1 MVTEVLMSTP
11 RISRQAP
18 QAPTGISIATYDAYA
33 DAQRAV
39 DFLSDSEFP
48 VQHVTIVGN
57 GLRMVERVTGR
68 LTQNRV
74 ALTGAAG
81 GAWWGLFIG
90 LVLLLFSTDSEISAT
105 LLVLLTVLVGG
116 VFGAIFALIGYAAT
130 RGQRDFTSTSSVVA
144 TSYDVL
150 CAPAHAD
157 AARQLLVRA
166 PSA

>member
-1 MVTEVLMSTP
+1 MRSLQPPSGVGV
-11 RISRQAP
+11 
-18 QAPTGISIATYDAYA
+18 GTYDTYT

-57 GLRMVERVTGR
+57 DLRMVERVTGR

-74 ALTGAAG
+74 ALGGAAG

-90 LVLLLFSTDSEISAT
+90 TMLVLFSTGDSSGP
-105 LLVLLTVLVGG
+105 LLVLLTVLIGA
-116 VFGAIFALIGYAAT
+116 VFGAVFGLIGYAAT
-130 RGQRDFTSTSSVVA
+130 GGRRDFTSTSSVVA

-150 CAPAHAD
+150 CEHAHAD
-157 AARQLLVRA
+157 AARDLLSRLGRA
-166 PSA
+166 

>member
-1 MVTEVLMSTP
+1 MA
-11 RISRQAP
+11 RQ
-18 QAPTGISIATYDAYA
+18 IASMRAMQPPSGAGVGTYDTYA

-57 GLRMVERVTGR
+57 DLRMVERVTGR

-74 ALTGAAG
+74 ALGGAAG

-90 LVLLLFSTDSEISAT
+90 TMLVLFSTGTYSAP
-105 LLVLLTVLVGG
+105 LLVLLTVLIGA
-116 VFGAIFALIGYAAT
+116 VFGAVFGLIGYAAT
-130 RGQRDFTSTSSVVA
+130 GGRRDFTSTSSVVA

-150 CAPAHAD
+150 CEHTHAD
-157 AARQLLVRA
+157 AARDVLGRLSRN
-166 PSA
+166 